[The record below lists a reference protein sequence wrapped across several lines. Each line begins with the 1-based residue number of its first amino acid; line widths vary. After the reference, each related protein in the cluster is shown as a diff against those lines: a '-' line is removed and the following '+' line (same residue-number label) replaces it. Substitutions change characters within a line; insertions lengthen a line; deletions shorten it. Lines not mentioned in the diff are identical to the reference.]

1 MSISGITSK
10 STAHATNAPPI
21 TAAKAAAGTQ
31 SNTFSAVLTT
41 QTGAAAPKP
50 APTQGTGSEPTAGL
64 TVAGKF
70 YTAQQI
76 KDFYASGGDDYVFA
90 QANGLRDQNFIHN
103 LAQQARAIGG
113 GPTGDAAVKLMFKQ
127 YQASTPNGASA
138 TNFDSWKAGQ
148 SQALLDKVRNGTYV
162 GRAIDIKDFES
173 GGIFAGQNACYRQNG
188 LDPNGSSDK
197 WIPNVGFAESAPAF
211 ASTTNPNGVLFGV
224 TTRRT

>member
-10 STAHATNAPPI
+10 STIPAAKESQI
-21 TAAKAAAGTQ
+21 SAAKAMGDNPSNSFAVVMTSHSSDVVQTSTAAQVSDSTP
-31 SNTFSAVLTT
+31 S
-41 QTGAAAPKP
+41 
-50 APTQGTGSEPTAGL
+50 AGL

-76 KDFYASGGDDYVFA
+76 HDFYAAGGNDYVFA
-90 QANGLRDQNFIHN
+90 QANGLRDQNFIHD
-103 LAQQARAIGG
+103 LALQARAIGG
-113 GPTGDAAVKLMFKQ
+113 GPTGDAAVHLMFKQ

-162 GRAIDIKDFES
+162 GQAIDCKDFEP

-188 LDPNGSSDK
+188 LDANGTSDK

-211 ASTTNPNGVLFGV
+211 SNTNSTIGGSSAQAA
-224 TTRRT
+224 RRA